1 MSVVIEEQNSI
12 ERKVNISCKQRHKV
26 KLLCCIMVAV

>member
-1 MSVVIEEQNSI
+1 MSVVIEEKNSI

-26 KLLCCIMVAV
+26 KLVRCILVAV